1 MGSQASRPDQTAP
14 HIMNFDPPLRNLA
27 CTVKVDDFYGATDVF
42 FHQDHLHI
50 GTFVCIICKQLIFIQ
65 VEMTSKQDHA
75 VPEARLFVLRSSL
88 AFVPELKQPGGR

>member
-1 MGSQASRPDQTAP
+1 
-14 HIMNFDPPLRNLA
+14 
-27 CTVKVDDFYGATDVF
+27 
-42 FHQDHLHI
+42 
-50 GTFVCIICKQLIFIQ
+50 LIFIQ